1 MTEGARSNRNRSRR
15 PSLQA
20 AAAPVVA
27 ALPAGAPVPP
37 VPAAS
42 ADAVAAAASA
52 LAPAPA
58 AALPAFDPYTH
69 LLQAFTG
76 PGPLCLLL
84 DQPPEAGG
92 DEDLDAAADEEH
104 QPKVL
109 APICLRFID
118 EQFK

>member
-1 MTEGARSNRNRSRR
+1 MTEGARSDRSRSRR

-20 AAAPVVA
+20 TAAAPVVA

-42 ADAVAAAASA
+42 ADAAAAAESA
-52 LAPAPA
+52 LAPA

-92 DEDLDAAADEEH
+92 DEDPDAAADEEH
-104 QPKVL
+104 RPKVL